1 MHLTSYKIGVSS
13 TKALVKILLIIL
25 VLIFPLVSSA
35 ADRES
40 CADSL
45 DGMKRV
51 LRDANDKADEAK
63 DQHRAWKSC
72 KDSLSSGYDSDGDR
86 CEGKASR
93 LRSAD
98 GDLNSE
104 LSTLERKYRSV
115 KSDCSAPDRRAS
127 ASAAKTGDEHCD
139 VYRAYLGQM
148 GYPTLLNLC
157 KQYMPEDEC
166 GKCLGFRPT
175 VSGIVVL
182 PPAVQPTVKRSNK

>member
-1 MHLTSYKIGVSS
+1 M
-13 TKALVKILLIIL
+13 KILLIIL

-45 DGMKRV
+45 DGMMRV
-51 LRDANDKADEAK
+51 LRDANEKADEAK

-86 CEGKASR
+86 CEGKARR

-115 KSDCSAPDRRAS
+115 KSDCSAPDSRVS
-127 ASAAKTGDEHCD
+127 ASAPKTGDEHCD
-139 VYRAYLGQM
+139 VYRAYLVQM
-148 GYPTLLNLC
+148 QYPTLLNLC

-175 VSGIVVL
+175 GTGIIVL
-182 PPAVQPTVKRSNK
+182 PPTVQPTVKRNNK

>member
-1 MHLTSYKIGVSS
+1 MTRFF
-13 TKALVKILLIIL
+13 LLIAL
-25 VLIFPLVSSA
+25 LFPLAGHA
-35 ADRES
+35 ADRDS

-45 DGMKRV
+45 DSMKRA

-86 CEGKASR
+86 CDSKASR

-104 LSTLERKYRSV
+104 LSTLDRKYRSV
-115 KSDCSAPDRRAS
+115 QSDCSAPESRA
-127 ASAAKTGDEHCD
+127 ASVPKTGDEHCD
-139 VYRAYLGQM
+139 IYRGSLGQM

-157 KQYMPEDEC
+157 KQYMPEEEC

-175 VSGIVVL
+175 VTGTVTPL
-182 PPAVQPTVKRSNK
+182 PLVQPTVKRNNK

>member
-1 MHLTSYKIGVSS
+1 M
-13 TKALVKILLIIL
+13 KILLLIF

-63 DQHRAWKSC
+63 NRYRAWKSC
-72 KDSLSSGYDSDGDR
+72 RDSLSAGYDSDGDR
-86 CEGKASR
+86 CEGTASR

-104 LSTLERKYRSV
+104 LSMLERKYRSM
-115 KSDCSAPDRRAS
+115 KSDCSAPDSRSGAS
-127 ASAAKTGDEHCD
+127 APRTGDEHCD

-148 GYPTLLNLC
+148 QYPTLLNLC
-157 KQYMPEDEC
+157 KQYMLEEEC

-175 VSGIVVL
+175 GTGIVIL
-182 PPAVQPTVKRSNK
+182 PPAVQPNVKRNNK

>member
-1 MHLTSYKIGVSS
+1 MT
-13 TKALVKILLIIL
+13 KILQILALIL
-25 VLIFPLVSSA
+25 PSLSFA

-45 DGMKRV
+45 DLIKRS

-63 DQHRAWKSC
+63 EKFRVWKSC
-72 KDSLSSGYDSDGDR
+72 KDSLSSGYDSAGDR
-86 CEGKASR
+86 CESAANR

-98 GDLNSE
+98 SDLSSE
-104 LSTLERKYRSV
+104 LNVLDRKYRSV
-115 KSDCSAPDRRAS
+115 KSDCASPDSRAG
-127 ASAAKTGDEHCD
+127 ASLPNSGDEHCD

-166 GKCLGFRPT
+166 GKCLSFRPT
-175 VSGIVVL
+175 VPGTTAPL
-182 PPAVQPTVKRSNK
+182 PPVQPPLKRKN

>member
-1 MHLTSYKIGVSS
+1 MMLFADVIGDAPPAPFIVIFPQPFGASVALSRMRLTRCKIGVSS
-13 TKALVKILLIIL
+13 TKILVKTLLLIL
-25 VLIFPLVSSA
+25 ALSFPMVSGA
-35 ADRES
+35 ADRDS

-45 DGMKRV
+45 DSMKRA

-104 LSTLERKYRSV
+104 LSTLDRKYRSV
-115 KSDCSAPDRRAS
+115 KSDCSAPDSRAS
-127 ASAAKTGDEHCD
+127 ASVPKTGDEHCD
-139 VYRAYLGQM
+139 IYRAYLGQM
-148 GYPTLLNLC
+148 GW
-157 KQYMPEDEC
+157 
-166 GKCLGFRPT
+166 
-175 VSGIVVL
+175 
-182 PPAVQPTVKRSNK
+182 

>member
-1 MHLTSYKIGVSS
+1 M
-13 TKALVKILLIIL
+13 
-25 VLIFPLVSSA
+25 LIFPPLAGA

-40 CADSL
+40 CAGSL
-45 DGMKRV
+45 DGMKRA

-63 DQHRAWKSC
+63 DQHRAWKAC
-72 KDSLSSGYDSDGDR
+72 KESLSSGYDSDGDR
-86 CEGKASR
+86 CEAKASR

-104 LSTLERKYRSV
+104 LSTLDRKYRSV
-115 KSDCSAPDRRAS
+115 KSDCSAPDSRAG
-127 ASAAKTGDEHCD
+127 ASVPKTGDEHCD

-175 VSGIVVL
+175 VTGAATLL
-182 PPAVQPTVKRSNK
+182 PPVQPPLKRKN